1 MFLAVTLV
9 ILGSGFFYLLPPWVA
24 AFVRYERLSRYIKIR
39 TDYPGCIPGA
49 QAPDSFKCECE
60 FILEGIKAP
69 SKLTFDD
76 SGLKETYDPKS
87 RTDVVPELEQYEPPP
102 SASQSRQIAF
112 R

>member
-1 MFLAVTLV
+1 
-9 ILGSGFFYLLPPWVA
+9 
-24 AFVRYERLSRYIKIR
+24 LSRYIKIR
-39 TDYPGCIPGA
+39 TGYPGRIPGA
-49 QAPDSFKCECE
+49 QAPDSFMCECE